1 MTANARRVLEARL
14 SRTLQQAEGDGL
26 DAVIAEA
33 LAISNA
39 DATIR
44 QQLLAMPMAA
54 LLLTRTGAMLWACV
68 VGTESYVV
76 TSVEGFRSALLAL
89 VSEIEGVVL
98 MSALGS

>member
-1 MTANARRVLEARL
+1 MLVLPLAL
-14 SRTLQQAEGDGL
+14 LLLLG
-26 DAVIAEA
+26 